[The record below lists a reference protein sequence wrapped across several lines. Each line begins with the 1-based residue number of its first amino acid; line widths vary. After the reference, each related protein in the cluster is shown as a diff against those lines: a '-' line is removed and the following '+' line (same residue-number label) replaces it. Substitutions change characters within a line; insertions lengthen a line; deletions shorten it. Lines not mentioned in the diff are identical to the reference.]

1 MNGWI
6 VHVYGYVPAR
16 ANVREKVCP
25 LEMDPESNF
34 SGDGEREVTVWGTS
48 SKFVHV
54 TVAPVLTV
62 TDPGLNSRP
71 RIATAAASEGPA
83 APDAAGEDGGVVAR
97 VGTADG
103 TAVMGFIS
111 GMFVIVS
118 GTGLT
123 GDGDEFEV
131 HPATRRAPARARIRT
146 TGMLNRIRDIRSTVG
161 QGL

>member
-16 ANVREKVCP
+16 VNVREKVCP

-34 SGDGEREVTVWGTS
+34 SGDGERDVTVWGTS

-54 TVAPVLTV
+54 TVAPAPIV

-71 RIATAAASEGPA
+71 FIATAAVEEGPA
-83 APDAAGEDGGVVAR
+83 APAVAGADGAVVAR

-103 TAVMGFIS
+103 TAVGGVIS
-111 GMFVIVS
+111 GMFVVVA
-118 GTGLT
+118 GTAVT
-123 GDGDEFEV
+123 GAGDEFDV
-131 HPATRRAPARARIRT
+131 HPATRSAPARAMTRI
-146 TGMLNRIRDIRSTVG
+146 TGMLYRIRDIRCTVEPE
-161 QGL
+161 L